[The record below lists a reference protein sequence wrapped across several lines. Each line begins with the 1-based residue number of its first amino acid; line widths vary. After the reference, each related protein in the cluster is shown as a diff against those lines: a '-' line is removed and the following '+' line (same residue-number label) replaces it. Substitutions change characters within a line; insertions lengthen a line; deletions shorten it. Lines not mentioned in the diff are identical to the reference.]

1 MWRRVWLASVTAA
14 AAASCGGGDRR
25 PSDGRAIVVDSA
37 AEVGMNS
44 VAESYVQLV
53 LAVGQ
58 HDPDYVD
65 AYYGPEQWKDVAEV
79 NRLPLGTIGSMA
91 LEQLDALDQEGRP
104 ARDELLKLRYDY
116 LTKQLQSLIAHT
128 RMLEGDNL
136 SFDEESKALYDAVA
150 PTHTERDFQGV
161 LDELA

>member
-1 MWRRVWLASVTAA
+1 MWRRLWLASVTAIA
-14 AAASCGGGDRR
+14 ACGGADRR
-25 PSDGRAIVVDSA
+25 PSDGQAIVLDSA

-79 NRLPLGTIGSMA
+79 NKLPLGTIGSMA

-104 ARDELLKLRYDY
+104 ARDVLL
-116 LTKQLQSLIAHT
+116 
-128 RMLEGDNL
+128 
-136 SFDEESKALYDAVA
+136 
-150 PTHTERDFQGV
+150 
-161 LDELA
+161 

>member
-14 AAASCGGGDRR
+14 AACGGGDRR
-25 PSDGRAIVVDSA
+25 SNDGQAFVLDSA

-79 NRLPLGTIGSMA
+79 NRLPLGTIRSMA
-91 LEQLDALDQEGRP
+91 LEQLDTLDQDGRP
-104 ARDELLKLRYDY
+104 ARDELLKLR
-116 LTKQLQSLIAHT
+116 
-128 RMLEGDNL
+128 
-136 SFDEESKALYDAVA
+136 
-150 PTHTERDFQGV
+150 
-161 LDELA
+161 